1 MVHPT
6 RHRRPPAN
14 MPGVGSCVQAAWAWR
29 GAQRGHRRVE
39 PGGSSRSREGG
50 LLAEGLGVGGQVWAE
65 QRRGREVWAI

>member
-1 MVHPT
+1 M
-6 RHRRPPAN
+6 
-14 MPGVGSCVQAAWAWR
+14 QAAWAWR

-50 LLAEGLGVGGQVWAE
+50 MLAEGLGVGGQVWAE